1 MVKNKNKLST
11 KATYLDYQIKTRYRI
26 KKLSSM
32 SREIKNL
39 QENNSLQK
47 IDSNNSKLK
56 KSNIKKSK
64 KKIRTKILKKI
75 KTDEKSPF
83 MKDIKI
89 NLNEFTNNLKID
101 LNGKNVN
108 KKIEPKKKIYIEM
121 KKYKYQNK
129 EYFDLKEVLT
139 FINEQ
144 LKINLD
150 SPNKK
155 IIDKE
160 KFQIEMNELL
170 NKFFIIYFNKILIT
184 EENLNIFLDFL
195 SQYIKLEPKEILKL
209 LNTKNIEQN
218 IEEKIVLEQYF
229 KPRLILVEK

>member
-1 MVKNKNKLST
+1 MVKYNNKLST
-11 KATYLDYQIKTRYRI
+11 KPTSFDYQIKTRNRI
-26 KKLSSM
+26 KKLSNL
-32 SREIKNL
+32 SREVKNL
-39 QENNSLQK
+39 NENNLLQRAN
-47 IDSNNSKLK
+47 INNSKLK

-64 KKIRTKILKKI
+64 KKIKTKILKKT
-75 KTDEKSPF
+75 KKAEKSSF
-83 MKDIKI
+83 VKDIKI
-89 NLNEFTNNLKID
+89 NLSEFTNNIKID

-108 KKIEPKKKIYIEM
+108 KKIEPKKKISIEI

-155 IIDKE
+155 LIDKE
-160 KFQIEMNELL
+160 KFLIEMNELL
-170 NKFFIIYFNKILIT
+170 NKLFVIYFNKILIT

-195 SQYIKLEPKEILKL
+195 SQYIKLEPKEIIKL

-218 IEEKIVLEQYF
+218 IEERIVLEQYF

>member
-1 MVKNKNKLST
+1 MVKNNNKLST
-11 KATYLDYQIKTRYRI
+11 KATSLDYQIKTRNRI
-26 KKLSSM
+26 KKLSNL
-32 SREIKNL
+32 SREVKNL
-39 QENNSLQK
+39 NENNLLQK
-47 IDSNNSKLK
+47 ANPNNSKLK
-56 KSNIKKSK
+56 KSNIKKQK
-64 KKIRTKILKKI
+64 KKIKTKILKKI
-75 KTDEKSPF
+75 KKVEKSSIV
-83 MKDIKI
+83 KDIKI
-89 NLNEFTNNLKID
+89 NLSEFTNNIKID
-101 LNGKNVN
+101 INGKNVN
-108 KKIEPKKKIYIEM
+108 KKIESKKKIYIEI

-129 EYFDLKEVLT
+129 EYFDLKEALT

-155 IIDKE
+155 LIDKE

-170 NKFFIIYFNKILIT
+170 NKLFVIYFNKILIT

-195 SQYIKLEPKEILKL
+195 SQYIKLEPNEIIKL

>member
-89 NLNEFTNNLKID
+89 NLSEFTNNLKID

-170 NKFFIIYFNKILIT
+170 NKLFIIYFNKILIT
-184 EENLNIFLDFL
+184 GENLNIFLDFL
-195 SQYIKLEPKEILKL
+195 AQYIKLEPKEILKL